1 MKMNSKFNGKIIHTI
16 LMIKLFAICTTTDAS
31 KKIER
36 FVNVNSDIYVT
47 ASLPDLRHSHHT
59 SLRLGQ
65 YKRVYLHHFSIFLKK
80 SLMFGKL

>member
-1 MKMNSKFNGKIIHTI
+1 MNYSKFNGIIILTI
-16 LMIKLFAICTTTDAS
+16 SIIKLFSMCETTDTR

-65 YKRVYLHHFSIFLKK
+65 CKRVYFQHFSNFCEEKTLT
-80 SLMFGKL
+80 FGKL

>member
-1 MKMNSKFNGKIIHTI
+1 MIVLFQERREMNYKFNGIIIQTI
-16 LMIKLFAICTTTDAS
+16 LIIKLFSKCETTDAS

-65 YKRVYLHHFSIFLKK
+65 CKRVYF
-80 SLMFGKL
+80 